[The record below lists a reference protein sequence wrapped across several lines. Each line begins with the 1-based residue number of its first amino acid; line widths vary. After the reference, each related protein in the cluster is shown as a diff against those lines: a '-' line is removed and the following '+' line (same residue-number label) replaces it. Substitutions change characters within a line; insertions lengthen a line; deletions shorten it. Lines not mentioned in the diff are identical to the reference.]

1 MLLYHSQQYKSMTL
15 HSTMSYMHLMAYSSV
30 VARRLQHKEHLLSR
44 LAELG
49 RTRSFRSWGMWRP
62 PFRALQEQTTIFRCC
77 STPRI
82 ACTQYVHVIHG
93 TSFMHVAP
101 ILHVY
106 CMQHH
111 AYILHTRSCMC
122 TAWNSILMYCTRHHT
137 CIPHTTRRCKAG
149 VHGFAP
155 CIREL
160 TCVSLKRLT
169 ARTLLVSSLALH
181 LSKSASALAMPP
193 IKSQCT
199 AICHLTWPGFCP

>member
-1 MLLYHSQQYKSMTL
+1 MLLYHSQQYKATTL
-15 HSTMSYMHLMAYSSV
+15 HSTTSYMHLMAYSNL

-49 RTRSFRSWGMWRP
+49 RTRSFQSWGMWRP

-137 CIPHTTRRCKAG
+137 CIPQQHAG
-149 VHGFAP
+149 VKQ
-155 CIREL
+155 
-160 TCVSLKRLT
+160 V
-169 ARTLLVSSLALH
+169 
-181 LSKSASALAMPP
+181 
-193 IKSQCT
+193 CT
-199 AICHLTWPGFCP
+199 V